1 MFYLLINE
9 KIRELINKIKDIHF
23 GCKYYCPLQ
32 MIALDEMELLRKELN
47 NINITFSDIEWKNI
61 LKSSESK
68 FYQNVHIC
76 QYPNKEIKEKEE
88 KSENEKLLNN
98 NYLKKDKII
107 KNRPNPFL
115 NLEEMEKNYE
125 IYKKQ
130 KENDEKFNNKNTFN
144 INNNSIYSLN
154 RGISMIGSFFLL
166 VYGAYF
172 LGKRVLKLNESNTYI
187 LTLIVTIIVFLSE
200 TVLMLITIQQKELKE
215 RNSDPT
221 YNVRYY
227 KNSFAYQFNK
237 NYRNHINNPINK
249 NIKTKQD

>member
-47 NINITFSDIEWKNI
+47 NINITFTDIEWKNI

-68 FYQNVHIC
+68 YYQNVHIC

-88 KSENEKLLNN
+88 KSEKEKLLNN

-125 IYKKQ
+125 KYKKQ

-172 LGKRVLKLNESNTYI
+172 LGKRVFKLNESNTYI
-187 LTLIVTIIVFLSE
+187 LTLIVFLSE
-200 TVLMLITIQQKELKE
+200 TVLMLISIQQKELRE

-221 YNVRYY
+221 YNIKYY

-249 NIKTKQD
+249 NIKKTKQE